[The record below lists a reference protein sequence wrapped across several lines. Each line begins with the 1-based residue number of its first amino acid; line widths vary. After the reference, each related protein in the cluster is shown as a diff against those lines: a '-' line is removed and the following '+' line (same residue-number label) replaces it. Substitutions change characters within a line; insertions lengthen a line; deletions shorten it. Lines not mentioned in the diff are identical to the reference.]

1 MLTLL
6 QQKQG
11 QPFLS
16 DIRSTFTAL
25 RRAYGRPVLLA
36 LLLHT
41 VLLAALL
48 QTEFTP
54 LPLAKAPLSEPIVS
68 YLYQPPRPAP
78 AEILQPARENIVT
91 PDVIKSATAK
101 VAQPAV
107 KAEQRPVSL
116 QQSAASVSRDRPD
129 KLSTE
134 DTEHPITTPRQ
145 SLAQRAFNRAATAD
159 PVAIE
164 QAAQA
169 AYQQFLQTQQQPKM
183 TVEKRHQELSN
194 DPAQQVV
201 AQLDDGK
208 QLIRIKG
215 GCRIAD
221 PAKDGFEALM
231 AANPIVPCGDEAK
244 TSDLLKQALE
254 KHSKR

>member
-1 MLTLL
+1 M
-6 QQKQG
+6 
-11 QPFLS
+11 S

-25 RRAYGRPVLLA
+25 SRAYGRPVLLA
-36 LLLHT
+36 LLLHA

-54 LPLAKAPLSEPIVS
+54 LAKPVSEPAVSEPIVS

-78 AEILQPARENIVT
+78 AEIQQPARENIVT
-91 PDVIKSATAK
+91 PEVIKSAAAK

-107 KAEQRPVSL
+107 KAEKRPVSQ
-116 QQSAASVSRDRPD
+116 QQSAATVSPDRPD
-129 KLSTE
+129 KLSAE
-134 DTEHPITTPRQ
+134 DTEHTITTPRQ
-145 SLAQRAFNRAATAD
+145 SLALREFNRAATAD

-169 AYQQFLQTQQQPKM
+169 AYQQFLQTQQQPKI
-183 TVEKRHQELSN
+183 TVEKRHQQLSR
-194 DPAQQVV
+194 DPALQVV

-221 PAKDGFEALM
+221 PTKDGFDGLM
-231 AANPIVPCGDEAK
+231 AARMVPCGDEAK

>member
-1 MLTLL
+1 MLTLS

-11 QPFLS
+11 PLFLS

-25 RRAYGRPVLLA
+25 SRAYGCPVLLA
-36 LLLHT
+36 LLLHA

-48 QTEFTP
+48 QTEFA
-54 LPLAKAPLSEPIVS
+54 PLAKPVSEPAVFEPIVS

-78 AEILQPARENIVT
+78 AEIQQPAREDIVT
-91 PDVIKSATAK
+91 PEVMQSEPAK
-101 VAQPAV
+101 VVSPAV
-107 KAEQRPVSL
+107 TAEASQR
-116 QQSAASVSRDRPD
+116 QSAVTPLPDRPD

-134 DTEHPITTPRQ
+134 DTEHTITTPRQ
-145 SLAQRAFNRAATAD
+145 SVAPRAFNRAATVD

-183 TVEKRHQELSN
+183 TVEKRHQQLSR
-194 DPAQQVV
+194 DPALQVV

-221 PAKDGFEALM
+221 PTKDGFDGLM
-231 AANPIVPCGDEAK
+231 AARIVPCGDEAK

-254 KHSKR
+254 KHDKR

>member
-1 MLTLL
+1 M
-6 QQKQG
+6 
-11 QPFLS
+11 S
-16 DIRSTFTAL
+16 DIRGVLNSFSQT
-25 RRAYGRPVLLA
+25 YGRPALLA

-54 LPLAKAPLSEPIVS
+54 LAKPPLTEPAVSEPIVS
-68 YLYQPPRPAP
+68 YLYQPPKPVP
-78 AEILQPARENIVT
+78 AETQPPVTENTVAPEVVQST
-91 PDVIKSATAK
+91 PANTVP
-101 VAQPAV
+101 PAV
-107 KAEQRPVSL
+107 TAEQRPASQ
-116 QQSAASVSRDRPD
+116 QQSAAAPLPDRAD
-129 KLSTE
+129 KRSTE
-134 DTEHPITTPRQ
+134 HTATAPRQ
-145 SLAQRAFNRAATAD
+145 SLAQRAFNRAATVD

-164 QAAQA
+164 QAATA
-169 AYQQFLQTQQQPKM
+169 NYQQLLQAQQQPKM

-201 AQLDDGK
+201 AELGDGI

-215 GCRIAD
+215 GCRIGD
-221 PAKDGFEALM
+221 PAKDGFDGLM
-231 AANPIVPCGDEAK
+231 AARVVPCGDEAK

>member
-1 MLTLL
+1 M
-6 QQKQG
+6 
-11 QPFLS
+11 S

-25 RRAYGRPVLLA
+25 SRAYGCPVLLA
-36 LLLHT
+36 LLLHA

-48 QTEFTP
+48 QTEFA
-54 LPLAKAPLSEPIVS
+54 PLAKPPLTEPAVSEPIVS
-68 YLYQPPRPAP
+68 YLYQPPKPAP
-78 AEILQPARENIVT
+78 AEIQQPASEDIVT
-91 PDVIKSATAK
+91 PEVIKSAAAK

-116 QQSAASVSRDRPD
+116 QQSAATVSPDRPD

-134 DTEHPITTPRQ
+134 DTEHTITTPRQ
-145 SLAQRAFNRAATAD
+145 SLTQRAFNRAATVD

-183 TVEKRHQELSN
+183 TVEKRHQQLSR
-194 DPAQQVV
+194 DPALQVV

-221 PAKDGFEALM
+221 PTKDGFDGLM
-231 AANPIVPCGDEAK
+231 AARMVPCGDEAK

>member
-1 MLTLL
+1 M
-6 QQKQG
+6 
-11 QPFLS
+11 S
-16 DIRSTFTAL
+16 DIRGAL
-25 RRAYGRPVLLA
+25 NSFSQTYGQPALLA
-36 LLLHT
+36 LLLHAA
-41 VLLAALL
+41 LLAVLL

-54 LPLAKAPLSEPIVS
+54 LPLAKPPLTEPIVS

-78 AEILQPARENIVT
+78 AEVQQPARENSVA
-91 PDVIKSATAK
+91 PEVVQSAPANT
-101 VAQPAV
+101 VPPAV
-107 KAEQRPVSL
+107 TEEQRPASQ
-116 QQSAASVSRDRPD
+116 QQSAATPLPDRPD

-134 DTEHPITTPRQ
+134 GTEHTITTPRQ
-145 SLAQRAFNRAATAD
+145 SLAQRAFNRAATVD

-201 AQLDDGK
+201 AELGDGI

-215 GCRIAD
+215 GCRIGD
-221 PAKDGFEALM
+221 PAKDGFDGLM
-231 AANPIVPCGDEAK
+231 AARVVPCGDEAK